1 MVMKERTTQTLLA
14 AVILLL
20 SALLVRDFLS
30 DFRAQAQEKNQPAP
44 VLRARS
50 FELVDERGQV
60 RAQMF
65 LGQDG
70 GGNIRLR
77 DTTGN
82 VRVKLG
88 ASTQGST
95 GLLLFD
101 EEVNPAVEVITNK
114 TGTILSLSEKGK
126 EKRVI
131 KP

>member
-1 MVMKERTTQTLLA
+1 
-14 AVILLL
+14 
-20 SALLVRDFLS
+20 
-30 DFRAQAQEKNQPAP
+30 
-44 VLRARS
+44 
-50 FELVDERGQV
+50 
-60 RAQMF
+60 MF

-101 EEVNPAVEVITNK
+101 EEVNPAVEVVTNK
-114 TGTILSLSEKGK
+114 TGTSLSLSEKGK